1 MRRTRRQAPRTKRA
15 PTRRP
20 ARGGTGQ
27 ADFSQTQRPSAAR
40 NARAIHGNGTPQQPA
55 EPVKCQT
62 IRCFELV
69 ETEITPRRP
78 KKKKTTRGRGPPH
91 ADAARN
97 GTARHINLP
106 PPAFHRTLLRTIAAR
121 VHEARATSHQQPA
134 PVPFRLHCE
143 IHRGLASLGFI

>member
-78 KKKKTTRGRGPPH
+78 KKKKNH
-91 ADAARN
+91 ARARPTACRCSAQRH
-97 GTARHINLP
+97 GTAHKSPASGLP
-106 PPAFHRTLLRTIAAR
+106 PYPSPYHRRPCARGKSNQSPA
-121 VHEARATSHQQPA
+121 
-134 PVPFRLHCE
+134 
-143 IHRGLASLGFI
+143 ASACSASIVRSIGV